1 MTNSISKT
9 FHQSTLSR
17 YKSYKEMAEKALAQ
31 VSDEQFFVDMHSGGN
46 SLAVIV
52 KHMAGN
58 MISRWTDFMTTD
70 GEKPDR
76 HRDNEFIITSE
87 NSREELM
94 AYWESAWAVC
104 LSEIEKLSPEDLA
117 GTVTIRK
124 EPHSVVDALLRQ
136 LAHYAYHIGQIV
148 FVARW
153 HAGDDWKTL
162 SIARGESDA
171 FNEKMMG
178 RK

>member
-1 MTNSISKT
+1 MANSISKA

-17 YKSYKEMAEKALAQ
+17 YKSYKVMAEKALAQ
-31 VSDEQFFVDMHSGGN
+31 VSDEQFFADIHSGGN
-46 SLAVIV
+46 CLAVIV

-76 HRDNEFIITSE
+76 HRDNEFIISSE

-104 LSEIEKLSPEDLA
+104 LTEIEKLSPEDLA
-117 GTVTIRK
+117 ATITIRR
-124 EPHSVVDALLRQ
+124 EAHSVVDALLRQ

-153 HAGDDWKTL
+153 HAGEKWKTL
-162 SIARGESDA
+162 SIARGQSDA
-171 FNEKMMG
+171 FNAKMMG
-178 RK
+178 K